1 MKIMASAD
9 PSMAS
14 SKPDQRYKFGKL
26 QVLVADSDS
35 RAAHLVKE
43 ILMSFGMRRIDTVTT
58 GEDAMRILKS
68 RRIDLLVTEWSLD
81 GAEGIDGLTLVRAV
95 RAAKNQAFLKSD
107 MPILM
112 LTGRAARPHVEAA
125 RDVGITEFVAKPF
138 SAKTI
143 STRVIEI
150 IDSPR
155 EFVETPT
162 YKGPSRRRKT
172 GPPPGMQDR
181 RLPRDVRERM
191 ADAAKVTITR
201 ANFALRELV
210 DGASASE
217 IITNDVIAE
226 AQTEIAKSE
235 DSFVA
240 WIKDDIATL
249 ENAYEALLAAP
260 TDKKCRKALINGCYT
275 IKSQSGVFGYDLGT
289 VVADLMVSYLEEH
302 TVLSENNFIVIRKH
316 IDTMGV
322 IFTQKIKEADGAVGL
337 ALIGSLSKLVA
348 KFA

>member
-1 MKIMASAD
+1 
-9 PSMAS
+9 MAS
-14 SKPDQRYKFGKL
+14 SKPDQRYKFAKL
-26 QVLVADSDS
+26 QVLVADSDA
-35 RAAHLVKE
+35 RPAQLVKQ
-43 ILMSFGMRRIDTVTT
+43 ILMSFGMRRIDIVTT
-58 GEDAMRILKS
+58 GEEALKALKT

-81 GAEGIDGLTLVRAV
+81 GTDGIDGLTLVRAV
-95 RAAKNQAFLKSD
+95 RAAKNHAFLRAD

-143 STRVIEI
+143 STRLIEI

-155 EFVETPT
+155 VFVETPT
-162 YKGPSRRRKT
+162 YKGPSRRRKN
-172 GPPPGMQDR
+172 GPPPGTQER
-181 RLPRDVRERM
+181 RLPREVRERTV
-191 ADAAKVTITR
+191 DAPKITITR
-201 ANFALRELV
+201 ANFALRDMV
-210 DGASASE
+210 GGASASE

-226 AQTEIAKSE
+226 AQTEITKVE
-235 DSFVA
+235 GDFVA

-249 ENAYEALLAAP
+249 ENAYEALLAVP
-260 TDKKCRKALINGCYT
+260 TDLKRRKLLINSCYT